1 MSYDWEHDSNPARVH
16 KILERLR
23 NGETTDQ
30 IFGTHCA
37 SMQQIEDFISGMAYQ
52 YPNAQER
59 QTAQDQFERKQ
70 LEEELQQFAKE
81 HPDAF
86 KTI

>member
-1 MSYDWEHDSNPARVH
+1 MSYDWEHDGNPARVH

-30 IFGTHCA
+30 IFGTHCE
-37 SMQQIEDFISGMAYQ
+37 SMQQIEDLMSGMAYQ
-52 YPNAQER
+52 YPDKQER
-59 QTAQDQFERKQ
+59 QNAQDQIEQKQ
-70 LEEELQQFAKE
+70 LEEELRKFAE
-81 HPDAF
+81 EYPDAF